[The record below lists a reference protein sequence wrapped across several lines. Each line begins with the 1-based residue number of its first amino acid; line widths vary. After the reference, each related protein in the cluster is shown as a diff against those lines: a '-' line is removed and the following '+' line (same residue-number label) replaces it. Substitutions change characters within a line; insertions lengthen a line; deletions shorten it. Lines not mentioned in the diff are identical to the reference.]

1 MSTYA
6 ELKAGHCQD
15 LFAPT
20 VRRGSWTSSPIA
32 TDVDEPR
39 DAAVRG
45 EDACSGSSTV
55 RAKSGM
61 RRKLRRRRE
70 RVAPG
75 FAQPA
80 RCAGGRSEALHARAR
95 GSVSGMSRK
104 SARGRFG
111 GVPTLSMLGS
121 KLSRFRSWRAG
132 IGGVT

>member
-1 MSTYA
+1 
-6 ELKAGHCQD
+6 
-15 LFAPT
+15 
-20 VRRGSWTSSPIA
+20 
-32 TDVDEPR
+32 
-39 DAAVRG
+39 
-45 EDACSGSSTV
+45 
-55 RAKSGM
+55 M

-70 RVAPG
+70 RVAAG

-80 RCAGGRSEALHARAR
+80 RVVRAVVRSEALDAGAR